1 MTDLIQVEKNNNV
14 MTVRLN
20 RPEKRNA
27 LNAKMIQDL
36 MKLTQELQHDT
47 SIDIVVLKG
56 KGENFCAGADLCWFK
71 KAMEM
76 PEEER
81 IETLKALPV
90 FLRTWNRLPQTTIT
104 VGHGFLYGGALGLLA
119 VSDFVIL
126 EQNSHLRLSEVL
138 LGVIPA
144 SIAPYLIRRMGFKRS
159 KALML
164 SAEAINAQL
173 ALAYGLA
180 DKIGPLEKLVEI
192 EQRLIENIQRSA
204 PETRRMLKKYLFSI
218 VNKEINEEMSD
229 IAARGLSDALN
240 TAIAKEFIQSFA
252 DQNEQG
258 SCED

>member
-1 MTDLIQVEKNNNV
+1 MTDLIQIEKTKNV

-27 LNAKMIQDL
+27 LNAEMIEGLMNLANDL
-36 MKLTQELQHDT
+36 QNDLTT
-47 SIDIVVLKG
+47 DIVILKG
-56 KGENFCAGADLCWFK
+56 KGDSFCAGADLCWFK
-71 KAMEM
+71 RAADL
-76 PEEER
+76 PEKER
-81 IETLKALPV
+81 IEALKALPI

-126 EQNSHLRLSEVL
+126 DQSSHLRLSEVL

-180 DKIGPLEKLVEI
+180 DKIGTTDKLMEI

-204 PETRRMLKKYLFSI
+204 PETRRMLKRYLFNI
-218 VNKEINEEMSD
+218 VNMEFNEELMEIS
-229 IAARGLSDALN
+229 AKGLSEALD
-240 TAIAKEFIQSFA
+240 TDIAKEFIQAFA
-252 DQNEQG
+252 DQRNKA
-258 SCED
+258 